1 MLRHQL
7 RAAQGGKCS
16 WKRHLGKRKCRKPR
30 LGGGRGEAPERGS
43 PRRVQLSFGP
53 AMGSKPSSCV
63 GTAAAEGSPWRA
75 APRLLLS
82 FPGAW
87 QGCGCPVPARESGS
101 LWIGTSQCSGWRGA
115 RSRDYLLLLPFPA
128 VALGRLRGT
137 GTVPEH
143 SLSHGCPAKSS
154 HSSTAWEEQ
163 PQNQET
169 FSSRKP
175 FPAGNAPVSPLAGRD
190 PAGSRPG
197 AAAPR
202 TEVNQTRA
210 QDWFPEFGF
219 TSQYRN
225 HLEPSGDTRST
236 GSVMPI
242 PQRRLV
248 HPRSHQ
254 GTENTSTSCL
264 LCNLFSQFY

>member
-1 MLRHQL
+1 MLQHQL
-7 RAAQGGKCS
+7 RAAQGGKRS
-16 WKRHLGKRKCRKPR
+16 WKRHLGKRKCQKPR

-43 PRRVQLSFGP
+43 PWRVQLSFGP

-137 GTVPEH
+137 GTARAQPEPRLPCQKQPQQH
-143 SLSHGCPAKSS
+143 SLGRTTTEPGNLF
-154 HSSTAWEEQ
+154 Q
-163 PQNQET
+163 QET
-169 FSSRKP
+169 FSSRKRSRLTP
-175 FPAGNAPVSPLAGRD
+175 GRQR
-190 PAGSRPG
+190 SRG
-197 AAAPR
+197 ISAR
-202 TEVNQTRA
+202 SCC
-210 QDWFPEFGF
+210 
-219 TSQYRN
+219 SQN
-225 HLEPSGDTRST
+225 
-236 GSVMPI
+236 
-242 PQRRLV
+242 
-248 HPRSHQ
+248 
-254 GTENTSTSCL
+254 
-264 LCNLFSQFY
+264 